1 MNPQAIGKR
10 TMIMDD
16 FFGEVISSYSRAQ
29 AIEDGVLVA
38 IERDTFDGATIFK
51 FPVAFTQALFA
62 DLRKGAGS
70 DAETLS
76 GRVWDVCYMATQG
89 RMEGSDA
96 FFKVIVGRSTLA
108 LRANCGPG
116 DDAAPV
122 MTIGYPEDF

>member
-1 MNPQAIGKR
+1 
-10 TMIMDD
+10 MDD

-38 IERDTFDGATIFK
+38 IESDTFDGAGIFK

-62 DLRKGAGS
+62 DLQRGNGS
-70 DAETLS
+70 NADTLS

-89 RMEGSDA
+89 RSEGSDV
-96 FFKVIVGRSTLA
+96 FFKVIVGNRTLA

-122 MTIGYPEDF
+122 LTIGYPADF

>member
-1 MNPQAIGKR
+1 
-10 TMIMDD
+10 MDD

-38 IERDTFDGATIFK
+38 IDRDTFDGATIFK

-62 DLRKGAGS
+62 DLRKGEGIEPALL
-70 DAETLS
+70 AA
-76 GRVWDVCYMATQG
+76 RVWDVCYMSTQG
-89 RMEGSDA
+89 QTEGSDA
-96 FFKVIVGRSTLA
+96 FFKVIVGARTLA